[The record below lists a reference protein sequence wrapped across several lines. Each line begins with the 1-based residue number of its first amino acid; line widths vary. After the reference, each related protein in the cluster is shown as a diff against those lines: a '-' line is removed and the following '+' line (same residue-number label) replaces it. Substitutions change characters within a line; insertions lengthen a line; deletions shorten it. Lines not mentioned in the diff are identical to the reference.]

1 MDSIGAE
8 DDSEEG
14 GGGASFTASSQTPLR
29 ESSNEEATSDT
40 RGSSEGV
47 NLFPRGT
54 SDGQML
60 SQYISDENTPSTPQV
75 PPRGTGGGY
84 NPANMQS
91 PFSQR

>member
-1 MDSIGAE
+1 MDFIG
-8 DDSEEG
+8 DDDDGDDG

-29 ESSNEEATSDT
+29 ESSNMETTSSIG
-40 RGSSEGV
+40 GSSESV

-60 SQYISDENTPSTPQV
+60 SQYISSENTPSTPQV